1 MADFY
6 FVYSVIDIVWKIFS
20 ILFVLYRFT
29 SFFSMLYEFFK
40 FLGKLLKGLI
50 YVKDQIVIY
59 IRKRNNYSV
68 EEYDLPIRQESY
80 FTKIYNKIFKRNENY
95 TYLPLYETRT
105 ERTNN
110 YDENESE
117 SEIFN
122 FKNRDSIQSE
132 TFNKLLH
139 SNITMEGSSDVF
151 SQSYYDIN
159 TKINTSNQSSS
170 IYPPPPPQPK
180 KIKEPKQEL
189 PKQELS
195 KQEPEQKPF
204 NIQDSFN
211 LLKSDF
217 INNVLNTKQNEIEE
231 NEDLLEESDELDS
244 LFKPNL

>member
-6 FVYSVIDIVWKIFS
+6 VVYSVIDIVWKIFS

-110 YDENESE
+110 YNESE
-117 SEIFN
+117 SEIFD

-139 SNITMEGSSDVF
+139 SNVTMEGSSDVF
-151 SQSYYDIN
+151 NQSYYDIN

-170 IYPPPPPQPK
+170 IYPPPPK
-180 KIKEPKQEL
+180 VKVKELKEEL
-189 PKQELS
+189 PKQ
-195 KQEPEQKPF
+195 QQKPF

-217 INNVLNTKQNEIEE
+217 INNVLNTKQNEENEE